1 MFDFIWGITLTIFVV
16 LAGIYFSKM
25 VNFMHIKK
33 IKKII
38 KRTIKTNDTNK
49 RKLFKIILSVLGGTV
64 GAGNVVGIAT
74 AITMGGPSAI
84 FCMLIIALFS
94 MVTNMVE
101 VSLAVK
107 HHKKIQ
113 KVTFMVVQCFI

>member
-1 MFDFIWGITLTIFVV
+1 
-16 LAGIYFSKM
+16 M

>member
-33 IKKII
+33 IKKIL